1 MDNLV
6 TLYHG
11 GSVEED
17 QFDNVGFVGMQ
28 RVRLMFDERPL
39 FSELMGS
46 ARDKLKCNSNE

>member
-17 QFDNVGFVGMQ
+17 VYGNISFDGMKK
-28 RVRLMFDERPL
+28 VALIFDER
-39 FSELMGS
+39 S
-46 ARDKLKCNSNE
+46 AVRKMDPCPFD